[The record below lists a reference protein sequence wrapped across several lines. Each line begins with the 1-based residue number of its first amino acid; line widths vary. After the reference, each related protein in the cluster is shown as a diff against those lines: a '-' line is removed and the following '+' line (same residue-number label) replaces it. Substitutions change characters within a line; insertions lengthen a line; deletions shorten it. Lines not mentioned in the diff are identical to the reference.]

1 MPTGVREDP
10 YSAFS
15 FVLEI
20 ENMPAAVAGFSE
32 ISGVNNEN
40 DKIEYREGRD
50 PATVRKIPG
59 LKKFGDITLK
69 RGFTRDRNLWEW
81 RKKVLDGQVDRR
93 SGAIVLR
100 NEAGE
105 PALRWNFREAWPS
118 KYSAPA
124 FNAKTNEVAIEEV
137 VLQVEDLE
145 LEEPT

>member
-10 YSAFS
+10 FAAFN
-15 FVLEI
+15 FVVEL

-40 DKIEYREGRD
+40 DKIEYREGKD
-50 PATVRKIPG
+50 APTVRKLPG

-69 RGFTRDRNLWEW
+69 RGYTQDRNLWEW
-81 RKKVLDGQVDRR
+81 RKAVLDGKVDRR

-100 NEAGE
+100 NELGE
-105 PALRWNFREAWPS
+105 PALRWSFREAWPS

-124 FNAKTNEVAIEEV
+124 FNAKTNEVAIEEL
-137 VLQVEDLE
+137 VLQVEDLI
-145 LEEPT
+145 LENPA